1 MAQRKSGFGAGHNL
15 SLIANRLVL
24 EEAQLERLR
33 MLRHALFILCLVLS
47 GLLALDVPS
56 AHAQTVDDSD
66 QTQLPSENPTPM
78 LTEAGEID
86 IDALAKEFNLP
97 PRILN
102 PRIEGQR
109 LELLLLPLTEKQ
121 LAAASEAWQRIV
133 QEQTQDVVDAT
144 LRVSEMDGETADLF
158 RGRVAKLAEE
168 RRHLFD
174 NFVLVLNDWQ
184 KKGGNAD
191 EIAKYRAYRSSIIID
206 EIRNADVET
215 LRQRTL
221 TWLAARD
228 GGIEVAIDGAV
239 VVVSLLGLLFLA
251 RIIRAVTRRWMG
263 RAKGM
268 SFLMATFLGELFF
281 WLTLTIGLIL
291 VLSLLGMDVTP
302 LFALVGGASFILAF
316 AMQET
321 IANFFSGL
329 MIMMNKPFD
338 EGDYVDLEG
347 FAAGTVR
354 QTNLIS
360 TTIATVDNKIIAIPN
375 NRVWN
380 SVITNVTASTTRRV
394 DMVFGIS
401 YSDSIGHAI
410 KLLEELVETHPLAL
424 QTPAPVI
431 CVGELAD
438 SSVNILC
445 RPWSNTEDYWA
456 LYWDMQQ
463 LVKERFDEEG
473 ISIPFPQRSVHLERS
488 NLDFETQKTAPIMD
502 KA

>member
-1 MAQRKSGFGAGHNL
+1 
-15 SLIANRLVL
+15 
-24 EEAQLERLR
+24 
-33 MLRHALFILCLVLS
+33 
-47 GLLALDVPS
+47 
-56 AHAQTVDDSD
+56 
-66 QTQLPSENPTPM
+66 
-78 LTEAGEID
+78 
-86 IDALAKEFNLP
+86 
-97 PRILN
+97 
-102 PRIEGQR
+102 
-109 LELLLLPLTEKQ
+109 
-121 LAAASEAWQRIV
+121 
-133 QEQTQDVVDAT
+133 VVDVT

-221 TWLAARD
+221 KWLAARD

-239 VVVSLLGLLFLA
+239 VVVSLLGLLFVA

-263 RAKGM
+263 QVKGM
-268 SFLMATFLGELFF
+268 SFLMAAFLGGLFY

-347 FAAGTVR
+347 FAEGTVQ

-360 TTIATVDNKIIAIPN
+360 TTISTVDNKIIAVPN

-380 SVITNVTASTTRRV
+380 SVITNVTASATRRV
-394 DMVFGIS
+394 DMIFGIS

-410 KLLEELVETHPLAL
+410 KLLEELVEAHPLAL
-424 QTPAPVI
+424 ETPAPVI

-438 SSVNILC
+438 SSVNLLC
-445 RPWSNTEDYWA
+445 RPWSKTEDYWE
-456 LYWDMQQ
+456 LYWGMQQ
-463 LVKERFDEEG
+463 LVKERFDAEG
-473 ISIPFPQRSVHLERS
+473 ISIPFPQRSVHLEKA
-488 NLDFETQKTAPIMD
+488 NPDLETQKAASIVDTA
-502 KA
+502 